1 MVILLKAIE
10 NPNILEIHS
19 KIFMEK
25 NDMLSWICIKS
36 SRGKNVTLSKI
47 KYIQIIIEA
56 GGWISG
62 RWPT

>member
-25 NDMLSWICIKS
+25 NDMLSWISIKS